1 MADPERDFLD
11 DMADAGAA
19 AATPAA
25 DGPTEVQ
32 PAPEPAATVEEPVT
46 PEPEAPTAPE
56 VKEDKTVPLPALLA
70 EREKRQ
76 ALERQLAELKQQ
88 QPEKPVP
95 EFFEAP
101 EHHLQIVE
109 QRAAQRLH
117 AALEEQAKAV
127 YPDYDD
133 MAAKAIEAAQGNPL
147 LAQQV
152 LSAANPALALYQL
165 GKKTA
170 ELAQIQDPA
179 AYRAKIEAEVRAKV
193 EAEFAA
199 KASGKAKAAAAIPPD
214 LSQARNAAGQYAAAA
229 PSPVDELF
237 PR

>member
-25 DGPTEVQ
+25 NGPTEVQ
-32 PAPEPAATVEEPVT
+32 PAPEPVVTVEEPVT

-88 QPEKPVP
+88 PQQPVP

-170 ELAQIQDPA
+170 ELAQMQDPE

-199 KASGKAKAAAAIPPD
+199 KAAAKEKAAAAVPPD
-214 LSQARNAAGQYAAAA
+214 LSQVRNAAGQFSPNA

>member
-1 MADPERDFLD
+1 MADQERDFLD
-11 DMADAGAA
+11 DVADASAA
-19 AATPAA
+19 AATPEA
-25 DGPTEVQ
+25 DEPTEAQ
-32 PAPEPAATVEEPVT
+32 PAPEPAATVEQPAT

-88 QPEKPVP
+88 PQQPVP

-101 EHHLQIVE
+101 EQHLQIVE

-152 LSAANPALALYQL
+152 MSAANPALALYQL

-170 ELAQIQDPA
+170 ELALMQDPE

-199 KASGKAKAAAAIPPD
+199 KASDKAKAAADVPPD
-214 LSQARNAAGQYAAAA
+214 LAAARSSTGAAMPA
-229 PSPVDELF
+229 PGSVFNEIF
-237 PR
+237 PK

>member
-1 MADPERDFLD
+1 MADQERDFLD
-11 DMADAGAA
+11 DMADASAA
-19 AATPAA
+19 AATPEAA
-25 DGPTEVQ
+25 EPTEAQ
-32 PAPEPAATVEEPVT
+32 PAPEPAATVEQPAT
-46 PEPEAPTAPE
+46 PAPEAPTAPE

-88 QPEKPVP
+88 PQQPVP

-101 EHHLQIVE
+101 EQHLQIVE

-133 MAAKAIEAAQGNPL
+133 MAAKALEAAQGNPL

-152 LSAANPALALYQL
+152 MSAANPALALYQL

-170 ELAQIQDPA
+170 EMAQMQDPE
-179 AYRAKIEAEVRAKV
+179 AYRAKVEAEVRAKI

-199 KASGKAKAAAAIPPD
+199 KAAEKARAAAAVPPD
-214 LSQARNAAGQYAAAA
+214 LSQVRNAAGQFSPNA

>member
-11 DMADAGAA
+11 DMADAGTT
-19 AATPAA
+19 AATPEA
-25 DGPTEVQ
+25 DAPTEVQ
-32 PAPEPAATVEEPVT
+32 PAPEPVATVEDPVT

-76 ALERQLAELKQQ
+76 ALERQLAELRQQSQ
-88 QPEKPVP
+88 QPDP

-101 EHHLQIVE
+101 EHHLRLIE
-109 QRAAQRLH
+109 QRNTQRLY

-133 MAAKAIEAAQGNPL
+133 VVAKVIDAAQDNPVI
-147 LAQQV
+147 QKQV
-152 LSAANPALALYQL
+152 FESANPALAAYQL
-165 GKKTA
+165 GKKLA
-170 ELAQIQDPA
+170 EVEQMQDPV
-179 AYRAKIEAEVRAKV
+179 AYRAKIEAELRAKI
-193 EAEFAA
+193 EAEFAT
-199 KASGKAKAAAAIPPD
+199 KAAEKARAAAQVPPD
-214 LSQARNAAGQYAAAA
+214 LSQVRNAAGQFAAAA

>member
-11 DMADAGAA
+11 DMADASAP
-19 AATPAA
+19 AATPEA
-25 DGPTEVQ
+25 DEPTEVQ
-32 PAPEPAATVEEPVT
+32 PAPEPAVTVEEPVT
-46 PEPEAPTAPE
+46 PEPEATTAPE
-56 VKEDKTVPLPALLA
+56 VEKDKTVPLPALLA

-88 QPEKPVP
+88 PQQTMP
-95 EFFEAP
+95 EFYEAP
-101 EHHLQIVE
+101 EQHLQLVE
-109 QRAAQRLH
+109 QRATQRLH

-152 LSAANPALALYQL
+152 LTAPNPALALYQL

-170 ELAQIQDPA
+170 ELAQMQDPE

-199 KASGKAKAAAAIPPD
+199 KAAEKEKAAAAVPPD
-214 LSQARNAAGQYAAAA
+214 LSQARNAAGKFATAA